1 MPISTRNWPGP
12 WLAYLVMFIPVAAL
26 VWTGFNDELGPDPA
40 RALEHELGIW
50 ALRFLILAL
59 LITPVRRLTGLN
71 LLRYRRAIGL
81 TAFWYALLHLLAWLV
96 LDRQLDAGA
105 ILSDIWKRPYI
116 TIGMIAFALLIPLAA
131 TSNRYSIR
139 RLGGAI
145 WARVHKLAYAATAL
159 AAVHFVMVVKSWPPE
174 PLIYAGIV
182 VVLLGYRAVMAFHH
196 SRASSRDVR
205 TRAT

>member
-1 MPISTRNWPGP
+1 MPVDTRHWPGP

-26 VWTGFNDELGPDPA
+26 FWTGANDDLGPDPA

-59 LITPVRRLTGLN
+59 LVTPIRRLTGLN

-81 TAFWYALLHLLAWLV
+81 TAFWYALLHLLTWLV

-105 ILSDIWKRPYI
+105 IVSDIWKRPHI
-116 TIGMIAFALLIPLAA
+116 TIGMIAFALLIPLAV

-139 RLGGAI
+139 RLGGAV
-145 WARVHKLAYAATAL
+145 WARVHKLAYPATAL

-174 PLIYAGIV
+174 PLIYAAIV
-182 VVLLGYRAVMAFHH
+182 TVLLGYRAVLAWR
-196 SRASSRDVR
+196 RAQPPVRENR